1 MDLDKIRIEI
11 DSIDDKIFE
20 LYEQRM
26 KLSAE
31 VAEQK
36 KENKLA
42 LVNKSREREILSRM
56 SSKSEELKTYTR
68 MLYNTLFSVSKS
80 YQRSKLYGE
89 SEYRKKLIDA
99 VNGSPRIFPNS
110 GIIAVQGTEGAYSQQ
125 ACDKIFPMGDIM
137 YFKTF
142 GHVFDA
148 VNKGLCDFGIL
159 PIENSSNGSVK
170 EVYDLMLEKNFY
182 IVRSYKLFIKHVL
195 LAKEGTAMGNITE
208 IVSHPQALEQCSEF
222 LKEYPN
228 IKTTYFSNT
237 AAAAKYV
244 AESDRND
251 IAAISSKYCAE
262 LYGLNVV
269 KEDIQNSEN
278 NYTRFICIA
287 KDMLLYPGSGKVS
300 LMLTAPHE
308 PGGLYHVMAKFAALG
323 LNITKLESRPISGT
337 DFEFMFYFD
346 FEGSI
351 ESEGVLELID
361 EFHRSSDRFA
371 FLGNYQEY

>member
-1 MDLDKIRIEI
+1 
-11 DSIDDKIFE
+11 
-20 LYEQRM
+20 
-26 KLSAE
+26 
-31 VAEQK
+31 
-36 KENKLA
+36 
-42 LVNKSREREILSRM
+42 
-56 SSKSEELKTYTR
+56 
-68 MLYNTLFSVSKS
+68 
-80 YQRSKLYGE
+80 
-89 SEYRKKLIDA
+89 
-99 VNGSPRIFPNS
+99 
-110 GIIAVQGTEGAYSQQ
+110 
-125 ACDKIFPMGDIM
+125 
-137 YFKTF
+137 
-142 GHVFDA
+142 
-148 VNKGLCDFGIL
+148 
-159 PIENSSNGSVK
+159 
-170 EVYDLMLEKNFY
+170 MLEKNFY

-237 AAAAKYV
+237 AAAAKYI
-244 AESDRND
+244 AESDRDD

-269 KEDIQNSEN
+269 KENIQNSEN

-308 PGGLYHVMAKFAALG
+308 PGGLYHIMAKFAALG

>member
-1 MDLDKIRIEI
+1 MDLDKIRTEI

-99 VNGSPRIFPNS
+99 VNDSPRIFPNS

-323 LNITKLESRPISGT
+323 LNITKLESRPISGS

>member
-1 MDLDKIRIEI
+1 MDLDKIRMEI
-11 DSIDDKIFE
+11 DDIDDKIFE

-80 YQRSKLYGE
+80 YQRSKIYGE
-89 SEYRKKLIDA
+89 SDYRKKLAEA
-99 VNGSPRIFPNS
+99 VNNSPRVFPNS

-222 LKEYPN
+222 LKKYPN

-237 AAAAKYV
+237 AAAAKYI
-244 AESDRND
+244 AESDRDD

-269 KEDIQNSEN
+269 KENIQNSEN

-308 PGGLYHVMAKFAALG
+308 PGGLYHIMAKFAALG

>member
-1 MDLDKIRIEI
+1 MDLDKIRMEI
-11 DSIDDKIFE
+11 DDIDDKIFE

-89 SEYRKKLIDA
+89 SDYRKKLAEA
-99 VNGSPRIFPNS
+99 VNNSPRVFPNS

-237 AAAAKYV
+237 AAAAKYI
-244 AESDRND
+244 AESDRDN

-269 KEDIQNSEN
+269 KENIQNSEN

-308 PGGLYHVMAKFAALG
+308 PGGLYHIMAKFAALG

>member
-1 MDLDKIRIEI
+1 MDLDKTRMEI

-56 SSKSEELKTYTR
+56 SAKSEELKTYTR

-89 SEYRKKLIDA
+89 SEYRKELNEA
-99 VNGSPRIFPNS
+99 VKNSPRIFPNS

-195 LAKEGTAMGNITE
+195 LAKQGTAMGNITE

-228 IKTTYFSNT
+228 VKTTYFSNT

-244 AESDRND
+244 AESDRDD

-269 KEDIQNSEN
+269 KENIQNSEN

-308 PGGLYHVMAKFAALG
+308 PGGLYHIMAKFAALG
-323 LNITKLESRPISGT
+323 LNITKLESRPISGS

>member
-1 MDLDKIRIEI
+1 MDLDKIRTEI

-89 SEYRKKLIDA
+89 SEYRKKLSDA
-99 VNGSPRIFPNS
+99 VNDSPRIFPNS

-323 LNITKLESRPISGT
+323 LNITKLESRPISGS

>member
-1 MDLDKIRIEI
+1 MDLDKIRMEI
-11 DSIDDKIFE
+11 DDIDDKIFE

-89 SEYRKKLIDA
+89 SDYRKKLAEA
-99 VNGSPRIFPNS
+99 VNNSPRVFPNS

-237 AAAAKYV
+237 AAAAKYI
-244 AESDRND
+244 AESDRDD

-269 KEDIQNSEN
+269 KENIQNSEN

-308 PGGLYHVMAKFAALG
+308 PGGLYHIMAKFAALG

>member
-1 MDLDKIRIEI
+1 MYKR
-11 DSIDDKIFE
+11 
-20 LYEQRM
+20 Q
-26 KLSAE
+26 
-31 VAEQK
+31 
-36 KENKLA
+36 
-42 LVNKSREREILSRM
+42 VN
-56 SSKSEELKTYTR
+56 
-68 MLYNTLFSVSKS
+68 N
-80 YQRSKLYGE
+80 
-89 SEYRKKLIDA
+89 
-99 VNGSPRIFPNS
+99 SPRVFPNS

-237 AAAAKYV
+237 AAAAKYI
-244 AESDRND
+244 AESDRDD
-251 IAAISSKYCAE
+251 IAAISSKY
-262 LYGLNVV
+262 LSLIHISTSQFQFRYR
-269 KEDIQNSEN
+269 
-278 NYTRFICIA
+278 TR
-287 KDMLLYPGSGKVS
+287 
-300 LMLTAPHE
+300 T
-308 PGGLYHVMAKFAALG
+308 
-323 LNITKLESRPISGT
+323 
-337 DFEFMFYFD
+337 
-346 FEGSI
+346 
-351 ESEGVLELID
+351 
-361 EFHRSSDRFA
+361 
-371 FLGNYQEY
+371 

>member
-1 MDLDKIRIEI
+1 MDLDKIRMEI

-56 SSKSEELKTYTR
+56 SAKSEELKTYTR

-89 SEYRKKLIDA
+89 SEYRKELNEA
-99 VNGSPRIFPNS
+99 VKNSPRIFPNS

-195 LAKEGTAMGNITE
+195 LAKQGTAMGNITE

-228 IKTTYFSNT
+228 VKTTYFSNT

-244 AESDRND
+244 AESDRDD

-269 KEDIQNSEN
+269 KENIQNSEN

-308 PGGLYHVMAKFAALG
+308 PGGLYHIMAKFAALG
-323 LNITKLESRPISGT
+323 LNITKLESRPISGS

>member
-1 MDLDKIRIEI
+1 MDLDKIRMEI
-11 DSIDDKIFE
+11 DDIDDKIFE

-89 SEYRKKLIDA
+89 SDYRKKLAEA
-99 VNGSPRIFPNS
+99 VNNSPRVFPNS

-125 ACDKIFPMGDIM
+125 ACDKIFPMGYIM

-222 LKEYPN
+222 LKEYHN

-237 AAAAKYV
+237 AAAAKYI
-244 AESDRND
+244 AESDRDD

-269 KEDIQNSEN
+269 KENIQNSEN

-308 PGGLYHVMAKFAALG
+308 PGGLYHIMAKFAALG